1 MATIKELWFEN
12 VWQILEESRGLTR
25 DQFDEAFLERVFLQ
39 GISAAEAAAKVPLRG
54 STDAPPDVKG
64 IEAFAPPVIPQPN
77 LAIMK
82 FAYWA
87 LTVAGYLFLVVGVLV
102 SVVAFASQANMI
114 GMSNGV
120 GFGGI
125 PPAYLLVPLWSI
137 FVNAIGGIV
146 LLGCAQIMACA
157 MQWWQ
162 QHRTNSNPR

>member
-25 DQFDEAFLERVFLQ
+25 DQVDEAFLERVFLQ

-54 STDAPPDVKG
+54 STDAPPEVKG

-77 LAIMK
+77 LAIMRV
-82 FAYWA
+82 AYWV
-87 LTVAGYLFLVVGVLV
+87 LTVSAYLVLTIGVLI
-102 SVVAFASQANMI
+102 SLLSLGSGASLM
-114 GMSNGV
+114 GGSGGR
-120 GFGGI
+120 GFGGF
-125 PPAYLLVPLWSI
+125 PSAYILVPLWSVV
-137 FVNAIGGIV
+137 VNGVSGIL

-162 QHRTNSNPR
+162 QHRDTSNPR